1 MEAWRNHDSG
11 PRKVQSQEEILGL
24 VSDYRSI
31 ELFPKNVLRS
41 CPRNPPVH
49 SRSPG
54 GQAPK
59 ACRDSVDFNLF
70 QGFGAICAALE
81 HVI

>member
-1 MEAWRNHDSG
+1 MTQGPGRNSHG
-11 PRKVQSQEEILGL
+11 G
-24 VSDYRSI
+24 YWSI
-31 ELFPKNVLRS
+31 ELFPTTVLRTD

-59 ACRDSVDFNLF
+59 AGRDSVDLNLF
-70 QGFGAICAALE
+70 QGFGAVCAALE